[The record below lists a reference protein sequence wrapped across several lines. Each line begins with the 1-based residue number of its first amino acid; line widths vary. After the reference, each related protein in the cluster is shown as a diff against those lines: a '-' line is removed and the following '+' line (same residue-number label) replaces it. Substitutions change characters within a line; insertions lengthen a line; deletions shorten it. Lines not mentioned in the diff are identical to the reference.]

1 MFVVYEC
8 KRYFRAAM
16 VSTGVS
22 KLKAALILAMMVLA
36 CSCGNRDT
44 DSHAVNEEL
53 SRLFH
58 FTDSLGD
65 AGYVPLALDT
75 IYKFRSKMVESM
87 SLADEVAYFE
97 YLNVIFNHRGEHD
110 KSIAVADSM
119 MELLDREGDEEDPN
133 IAKWKIVA
141 YNMKADALF
150 STGSYTDA
158 YNYYHMAQLLAMHS
172 KDSCALRTYTYSLAM
187 TLYRQ
192 QRYEQ
197 SAERFKEAY
206 RQSQFCEEDFNV
218 FYFKQELLDNIGLCY
233 NALKKYDSAMQYYRQ
248 ALAYLDSKTG
258 KFPNRQIHVY
268 EAPKA
273 VVYGNMAEV
282 YLHLGN
288 FDSARILY
296 EHSIGINLQ
305 KGYAN
310 SDALVDQVKLA
321 SLYFK
326 IGELTQ
332 AKTTL
337 DAVKVEL
344 DTIPDKNV
352 EMQWHK
358 LMWQYNEL
366 RGDSLSGFRHLRMY
380 MLRNEEQAKANK
392 ALMETDLDMRVRD
405 LQKQYRIN
413 TLITDRRQQK
423 VYLVILAIV
432 GAMAVIIIILVLRS
446 ARRTQK
452 HVEELQKLNNE
463 ILDQRRRL
471 QDTLERLQAKEK
483 DNSRILKSVAHD
495 VMSPIAAIVSLADI
509 MLTDPNASHEEQ
521 MEIANMIKEASI
533 NSLTLSKDILAASR
547 DLENHT
553 LQRQEINVNQL
564 VKKAAELMGIKA
576 HDKGQTIELQLP
588 NSPILAVVDEGK
600 IRRVIVNVLSNAVKF
615 SHPNS
620 AIYVSLTS
628 DGGKVHITVKDSGIG
643 ISEKYKA
650 HIFDMF
656 TDARMPGTAGEPS
669 NGLGLSISQQV
680 LRAHGGEIWFDSE
693 EGKGTTF
700 HITFPENP

>member
-1 MFVVYEC
+1 ML
-8 KRYFRAAM
+8 
-16 VSTGVS
+16 STGVS
-22 KLKAALILAMMVLA
+22 TLRAALLLALVVLVCA
-36 CSCGNRDT
+36 CNKGSNGRFTKSGD
-44 DSHAVNEEL
+44 L
-53 SRLFH
+53 IPLFRY
-58 FTDSLGD
+58 TDSLGD
-65 AGYVPLALDT
+65 AGYLSEALDT
-75 IYKFRSKMVESM
+75 LLRARRQMADKMSV
-87 SLADEVAYFE
+87 ADEVAYFE
-97 YLNVIFNHRGEHD
+97 YLNVIYNHKGEHD
-110 KSIAVADSM
+110 NSIAIADSI
-119 MELLDREGDEEDPN
+119 MELLDKEGADESPD

-150 STGSYTDA
+150 SLGSYTDA
-158 YNYYHMAQLLAMHS
+158 YNNYHMAQLLAMQS
-172 KDSCALRTYTYSLAM
+172 KDSCSLRTYTYSLAM

-206 RQSQFCEEDFNV
+206 RQSRFCEEDFNL

-233 NALKKYDSAMQYYRQ
+233 NALKKYDSAMYYYRQ
-248 ALAYLDSKTG
+248 ALAYLDSMTG
-258 KFPNRQIHVY
+258 KHPNRQTHVY

-288 FDSARILY
+288 YDSARVLY

-366 RGDSLSGFRHLRMY
+366 RGDSLGSFRHLRMY

-413 TLITDRRQQK
+413 TLVTDRKQQK
-423 VYLVILAIV
+423 VYLVILTIV

-446 ARRTQK
+446 SRRTQK
-452 HVEELQKLNNE
+452 HVEELRKLNDQV
-463 ILDQRRRL
+463 LDQRRKL
-471 QDTLERLQAKEK
+471 QEALERLQAKEK

-509 MLTDPNASHEEQ
+509 MLNDPNATHEEQ

-533 NSLTLSKDILAASR
+533 NSLTLSKDILEASK
-547 DLENHT
+547 
-553 LQRQEINVNQL
+553 EISDNSVKRERTNINQL
-564 VKKAAELMGIKA
+564 ITKVSELLGVKAN
-576 HDKGQTIELQLP
+576 DKGQKIELNLP
-588 NSPILAVVDEGK
+588 SAVVYATVDEDK
-600 IRRVIVNVLSNAVKF
+600 IRRVLMNVLSNAVKF
-615 SHPNS
+615 SYENTVIS
-620 AIYVSLTS
+620 VALENAA
-628 DGGKVHITVKDSGIG
+628 GNVHITVKDSGIG
-643 ISEKYKA
+643 IPEKSKA
-650 HIFDMF
+650 NVFDMF
-656 TDARMPGTAGEPS
+656 TDSRMPGTAGEPS
-669 NGLGLSISQQV
+669 HGLGLSISLQV
-680 LRAHGGEIWFDSE
+680 LRAHGGDIWFESE
-693 EGKGTTF
+693 EGKGSTF
-700 HITFPENP
+700 HIAFPANL